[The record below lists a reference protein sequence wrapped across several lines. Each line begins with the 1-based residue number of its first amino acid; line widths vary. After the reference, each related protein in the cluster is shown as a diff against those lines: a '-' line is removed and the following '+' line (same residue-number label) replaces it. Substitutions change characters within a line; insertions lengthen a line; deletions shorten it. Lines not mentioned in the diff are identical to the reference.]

1 MINVLTLKDG
11 FSPVVVRKPELPKIK
26 TEAPKSKRPFSL
38 KIPAITAALLTPTTA
53 LAAEDGD
60 TFVRVYNAVMNIV
73 DHGIVLI
80 IIFAGASWMFG
91 HRSKGIELLISAA
104 MGYIII
110 MHAID
115 IRDFLKELSAP

>member
-1 MINVLTLKDG
+1 MIDALSFRDEY
-11 FSPVVVRKPELPKIK
+11 SPVVVRKPKITKIK

-38 KIPAITAALLTPTTA
+38 KIPAIMAAFLTPTTA
-53 LAAEDGD
+53 LAAETGD
-60 TFVRVYNAVMNIV
+60 TFVKVYNAAMNIV
-73 DHGIVLI
+73 DHGIVLV
-80 IIFAGASWMFG
+80 IIFAGASWALG

-104 MGYIII
+104 IGYIII

>member
-1 MINVLTLKDG
+1 MIDILSLKDVY
-11 FSPVVVRKPELPKIK
+11 SPVIVRKPKTQEIK
-26 TEAPKSKRPFSL
+26 TKAPKSNRPFSL
-38 KIPAITAALLTPTTA
+38 KVPALTAALLAPTTA
-53 LAAEDGD
+53 LAAENGD
-60 TFVRVYNAVMNIV
+60 TFVRVYDAVMNIV
-73 DHGIVLI
+73 DHGVVLI

-110 MHAID
+110 MHAVD